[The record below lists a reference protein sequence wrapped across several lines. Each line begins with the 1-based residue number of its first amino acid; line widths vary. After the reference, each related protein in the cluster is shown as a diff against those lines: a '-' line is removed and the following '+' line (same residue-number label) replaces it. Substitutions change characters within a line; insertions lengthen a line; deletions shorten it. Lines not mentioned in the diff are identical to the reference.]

1 MISDEYCWFNQ
12 RLRQSRANIKTS
24 IMRICFMGPVPL
36 VSIYILGLQCAEIES
51 KKSGLLAYLEEVGFN
66 ILTPMWSNKANS

>member
-1 MISDEYCWFNQ
+1 
-12 RLRQSRANIKTS
+12 
-24 IMRICFMGPVPL
+24 MGPVPL

-66 ILTPMWSNKANS
+66 IDTHVEQQSEFHETMSILLVFQ